1 MARVRD
7 KPSKIT
13 SREPVLFS
21 RKFLITFLRMRRSRT
36 SLIEVF
42 LILEMFQTI
51 PEFVKYKKSRML
63 DEGLPNLETFQIL
76 TRVLVRSQL
85 LIEHMPTWIK

>member
-21 RKFLITFLRMRRSRT
+21 RKFLITFLKMRRSRT

-51 PEFVKYKKSRML
+51 PEFAKDKKSRML

-76 TRVLVRSQL
+76 TRVLVKSKL
-85 LIEHMPTWIK
+85 LIEHLPTWIK